1 MDRGY
6 DNDGV
11 SCVTAGFAAAS
22 AVASASAV
30 DASFRTGSDHD
41 SSPLLGLISI
51 TSPYCH
57 HHCSMKS
64 PDLYVFDCKEYEYLM
79 KPVVC
84 SLLNLHLKS
93 SVSSFLDCL
102 WLFKLY
108 EEFVLI

>member
-1 MDRGY
+1 MGRGY

-57 HHCSMKS
+57 HYCSMKS
-64 PDLYVFDCKEYEYLM
+64 PDL

-93 SVSSFLDCL
+93 SVSSFLDWL

-108 EEFVLI
+108 EEFGLI

>member
-6 DNDGV
+6 DDGV

-41 SSPLLGLISI
+41 SSPLFGLISI

-79 KPVVC
+79 KAMDAMIHRGC
-84 SLLNLHLKS
+84 IYI
-93 SVSSFLDCL
+93 CL
-102 WLFKLY
+102 Y
-108 EEFVLI
+108 IRDY

>member
-30 DASFRTGSDHD
+30 DASFRTGSDND

-64 PDLYVFDCKEYEYLM
+64 PDLYVFDCKEYEYL
-79 KPVVC
+79 
-84 SLLNLHLKS
+84 
-93 SVSSFLDCL
+93 
-102 WLFKLY
+102 
-108 EEFVLI
+108 